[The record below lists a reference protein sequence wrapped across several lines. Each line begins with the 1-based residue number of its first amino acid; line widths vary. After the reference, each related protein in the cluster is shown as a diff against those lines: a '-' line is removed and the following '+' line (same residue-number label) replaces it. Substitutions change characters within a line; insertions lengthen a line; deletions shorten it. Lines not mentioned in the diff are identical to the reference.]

1 MPSPEALPEG
11 LRGTVDRLRSCC
23 DSDQCAGATQRGN
36 SAEQLSGRTPDGAAE
51 RTPQPHGVMDQEKHG
66 RADQLF
72 EEALGKTGAKD
83 PREFYRKRLREMKAD
98 NPDAYREAVAYYEDE
113 LVPSIAEAGDDPLM
127 AWQRFGCRMAELTV
141 TGTPIEIDPTGR
153 RHPYTPPTASDRM
166 VLHIPQGSKGRALV
180 VGLPPELSAA
190 QLATY
195 DLLVS
200 GRQRLQDE
208 GTDSPDN
215 HDD

>member
-1 MPSPEALPEG
+1 
-11 LRGTVDRLRSCC
+11 
-23 DSDQCAGATQRGN
+23 
-36 SAEQLSGRTPDGAAE
+36 
-51 RTPQPHGVMDQEKHG
+51 MDQEKHG